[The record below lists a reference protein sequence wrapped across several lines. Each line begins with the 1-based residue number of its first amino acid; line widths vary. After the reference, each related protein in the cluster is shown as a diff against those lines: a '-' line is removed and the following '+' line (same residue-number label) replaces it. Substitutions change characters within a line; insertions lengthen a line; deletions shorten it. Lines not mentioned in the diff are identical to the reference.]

1 MQINFIFQL
10 RPPPLYT
17 KAESETHSCTKREIT
32 FNTSLFYIT
41 NVNVSALTN
50 SHSSNFYIT

>member
-17 KAESETHSCTKREIT
+17 KAESETHSRTKREIT
-32 FNTSLFYIT
+32 LNTLAS
-41 NVNVSALTN
+41 VSIHLY
-50 SHSSNFYIT
+50 FILLM